1 MNYEFLKDK
10 PTRFEKLTSYT
21 QEEFLDFLPVFTKVF
36 LEYYSTITLDGKPRI
51 KRKYS
56 TYKSSCLPSF
66 EDKLL
71 FILVYFRKAPT
82 QDVLGELFGISQPVA
97 NKWIHRLSP
106 VINRTLAE
114 LGELPSRE
122 ISPSDMDRSARTSV
136 DNQVCEHF
144 FS

>member
-1 MNYEFLKDK
+1 MNYDFLKDK
-10 PTRFEKLTSYT
+10 PKRFETLTGFT
-21 QEEFLDFLPVFTKVF
+21 LEEFLVLLPIFTKAF
-36 LEYYSTITLDGKPRI
+36 LEYYSTITLDGNPRI
-51 KRKYS
+51 KRKYA

-71 FILVYFRKAPT
+71 FILVYLRKAPT
-82 QDVLGELFGISQPVA
+82 QDVMGELFGICQPVA
-97 NKWIHRLSP
+97 NKWIHRLLP
-106 VINRTLAE
+106 VINKALAE

-122 ISPSDMDRSARTSV
+122 TSPSDMDISANTSV